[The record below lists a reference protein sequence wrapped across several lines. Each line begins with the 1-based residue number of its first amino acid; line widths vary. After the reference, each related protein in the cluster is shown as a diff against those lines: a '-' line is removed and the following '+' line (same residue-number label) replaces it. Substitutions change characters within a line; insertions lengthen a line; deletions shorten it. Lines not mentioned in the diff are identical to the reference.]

1 MEFTLVLVLLF
12 FGILLGGLC
21 GWLLSR
27 VRISDDF
34 LAKTTVE
41 KEYVLRQLYQTA
53 ADDLEKIKNQL
64 ELKEEKLRASLQDLA
79 AAEQQLIH
87 FGERLEKQQQETE
100 KLQEKFSTEFENL
113 ANRLLEEKSEK
124 FSQQNRKQIGELLN
138 PLKEKIEGFEK
149 KLTEVYQSEAKDRS
163 ALQGEIKV
171 LMELNQKI
179 SSEANELTKALKGD
193 TKKQGNWGEMIL
205 ERVLE
210 RSGLVKGQEF
220 ELQYAD
226 TTDDGRR
233 IQPDVIVHL
242 PDKKHVIIDA
252 KVSLIAYERL
262 VNAPGEAEQKQA
274 LKAHLDS
281 VRQHIKGL
289 AEKNYPAAR
298 KLNCPDFV
306 LMFLPVESSFS
317 AAVQGDNDLF
327 AYAWDQRIVLVSPST
342 LLASLRTIA
351 ATWKQE
357 KQTRHALEIA
367 RQAGSLYDKFVGFV
381 EDMKKIET
389 GIEQLEKS
397 YQSAMNKLQY
407 GSGNL
412 IRRAENIRGLGIKTA
427 KRLPAEA
434 GDEQE

>member
-12 FGILLGGLC
+12 FGMLLGGLC

-27 VRISDDF
+27 VRVAGDF
-34 LAKTTVE
+34 LSKTTVE
-41 KEYVLRQLYQTA
+41 KEYVHRQLYQA
-53 ADDLEKIKNQL
+53 ATEDLEKIKNQL
-64 ELKEEKLRASLQDLA
+64 ELKEERLRASLQDLA

-124 FSQQNRKQIGELLN
+124 FSRQNRKQISELLD
-138 PLKEKIEGFEK
+138 PLKEKIDGFEK
-149 KLTEVYQSEAKDRS
+149 KVNDVYQTEAKERS

-381 EDMKKIET
+381 EDMKKIES

>member
-149 KLTEVYQSEAKDRS
+149 KVTEVYQSEAKDRS

-351 ATWKQE
+351 APWKQE

>member
-149 KLTEVYQSEAKDRS
+149 EVTEVYQSEAKDRS

-242 PDKKHVIIDA
+242 PDKKHVIMDA

>member
-1 MEFTLVLVLLF
+1 VEFTLVLVLLF

-27 VRISDDF
+27 VRVAGDF
-34 LAKTTVE
+34 LSKTTVE
-41 KEYVLRQLYQTA
+41 KEYVHRQLYQAA

-124 FSQQNRKQIGELLN
+124 FSRQNRKQIGELLD
-138 PLKEKIEGFEK
+138 PLKEKIDGFEK
-149 KLTEVYQSEAKDRS
+149 KVNYVYQTEAKERS

-381 EDMKKIET
+381 EDMKKIES

>member
-149 KLTEVYQSEAKDRS
+149 KVTEVYQSEAKDRS